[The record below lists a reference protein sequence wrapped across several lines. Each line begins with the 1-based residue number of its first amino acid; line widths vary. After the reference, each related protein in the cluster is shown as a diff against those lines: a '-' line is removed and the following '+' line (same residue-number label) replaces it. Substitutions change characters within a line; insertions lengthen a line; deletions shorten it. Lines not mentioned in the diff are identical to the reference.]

1 MNGIIVSNLEGKH
14 GAVFYGDI
22 PTKVASGEIK
32 YLECTK
38 RGLEKTSELLLDV
51 LTGKKL
57 RKGSS
62 HHRRRVKSITARFV
76 QDHLNP

>member
-32 YLECTK
+32 YLEYTK

-51 LTGKKL
+51 LTGK
-57 RKGSS
+57 
-62 HHRRRVKSITARFV
+62 T
-76 QDHLNP
+76 